1 MMAFSRSAGGD
12 AQRPVFDVEMLLF
25 LAGGRDAHG
34 VALVALGQRG
44 DRARHGGRKHQRAA
58 LGRGG
63 VEDEFEV
70 LAKAEIEHLVG
81 LVEHHGLQRR
91 HVERVRRDVVAQAAG
106 RADDDMGAALQRAP
120 FGAHVHAAD
129 AGGDR
134 GAGQF
139 VEPFQFARHLH
150 GEFAR
155 RRDGQRQ
162 RRARPGR
169 SARRRQAGSA
179 PSARPK
185 ATVLP
190 EPVCA
195 ETSASASP
203 SGARTAFCTGVSSE

>member
-1 MMAFSRSAGGD
+1 MAFSRSAVGD

-34 VALVALGQRG
+34 IALVALGQRC

-70 LAKAEIEHLVG
+70 FAKAEIEHLVG

-91 HVERVRRDVVAQAAG
+91 HVERVAGDVVAQAAG

-129 AGGDR
+129 AGRHR
-134 GAGQF
+134 GAGQL
-139 VEPFQFARHLH
+139 VEPFAVRASPA
-150 GEFAR
+150 GRVRASAPRPAPAAR
-155 RRDGQRQ
+155 RPGQSAPRRREGSAPRPGRRRRSCRSRSGPTPARRP
-162 RRARPGR
+162 RRAR
-169 SARRRQAGSA
+169 S
-179 PSARPK
+179 
-185 ATVLP
+185 
-190 EPVCA
+190 
-195 ETSASASP
+195 
-203 SGARTAFCTGVSSE
+203 TAFCTGVSSA